1 MLQGPDF
8 PPGSGSNEPA
18 APALDARSGTWSLL
32 LRLAFGLVVLLAGVA
47 LLSSLF
53 RRELEALGRSFV
65 DHFGLWGM
73 LVGSYI
79 ADGFHFLVPPQF
91 YMLMGISSG
100 VPATSTLTAVCV
112 GSWLGGWSAYFLA
125 SRVARIA
132 AIERRLREPCQLLDR
147 ALVRYGYGAL
157 VVVGFLPITY
167 AALCYIA
174 GLGRVSK
181 RGFLVIALVRVP
193 RLIAYYY
200 LVRLGW
206 MGF

>member
-1 MLQGPDF
+1 ML
-8 PPGSGSNEPA
+8 PA
-18 APALDARSGTWSLL
+18 PELEARATPWRLL
-32 LRLAFGLVVLLAGVA
+32 VRMAIGLVVLLAGVA

-53 RRELEALGRSFV
+53 HAELERLGHAFV
-65 DHFGLWGM
+65 DRFGLWGM
-73 LVGSYI
+73 VVGSI
-79 ADGFHFLVPPQF
+79 LADGFHFLLPPQF

-100 VPATSTLTAVCV
+100 VPAAATLTAVCF

-125 SRVARIA
+125 GRVGHIG
-132 AIERRLREPCQLLDR
+132 AIERRLREPRQLLER
-147 ALVRYGYGAL
+147 AIERFGTSAL

-167 AALCYIA
+167 AALCYLA

-181 RGFLVIALVRVP
+181 RGFLVIALVRIP

-206 MGF
+206 LGA